1 VIELRKVTPIITIIL
16 SLYCNNLNNGKSS
29 FKLRVVSIS
38 DSIATRYTANMEKKF
53 ADGYVIWQSD
63 FDTNGGKYAET
74 IDYKI

>member
-1 VIELRKVTPIITIIL
+1 
-16 SLYCNNLNNGKSS
+16 
-29 FKLRVVSIS
+29 LRVVSIS